1 VKDTSGRDW
10 LTELAQTDGDPEL
23 IGALGVAAK
32 NAGALPAV
40 LTVIRQAWNDAK
52 AAPTGEQQ

>member
-1 VKDTSGRDW
+1 

-52 AAPTGEQQ
+52 EASA